1 MLSYCFKRR
10 KITESK
16 NQKVV
21 MKKNGK
27 IILLSKCSVCDS
39 KKLKSIKE
47 EEAIELLSSLGIKIP
62 SSKTTL
68 VGPRLF

>member
-16 NQKVV
+16 NPKVV

>member
-1 MLSYCFKRR
+1 MLLYCFKRR